1 MPASIRM
8 FIGIPVAQPPAIE
21 AMLREL
27 KGIGR
32 GVRVT
37 AAEQL
42 HLTIKFLGET
52 SKAHL
57 PAIGE
62 ELREAARLVGRHPV
76 ELVGLGA
83 FPNAARPSVV
93 WAGIEPQRELKRL
106 AAELDRRLSPLGFA
120 AESRPYHPHL
130 TLARVKGRVAG
141 LSEFLAEESAT
152 PFGGAT
158 IDRVVLYQSEPGP
171 RGSVYTPIFSAE
183 LG

>member
-1 MPASIRM
+1 MTGSIRT
-8 FIGIPVAQPPAIE
+8 FIGIPVAETPAIG

-37 AAEQL
+37 AAGQL
-42 HLTIKFLGET
+42 HLTVKFLGET
-52 SKAHL
+52 SKVHV

-83 FPNAARPSVV
+83 FPNAARASVV
-93 WAGIEPQRELKRL
+93 WAGIEPQAELKRF

-120 AESRPYHPHL
+120 PESRPYHPHL
-130 TLARVKGRVAG
+130 TLARVDGRVAG
-141 LSEFLAEESAT
+141 LGEFLASQRAT
-152 PFGGAT
+152 PLGGVT
-158 IDRVVLYQSEPGP
+158 IDRVVLYQSELGP
-171 RGSVYTPIFSAE
+171 RGSVYSPIVGAE